1 MPIFLNSLGK
11 IYVNQ
16 KKGRNRATKS
26 KEYPKKSRVGEE
38 CNTIIFLTSEKSL
51 DMVRVSDPFQHHH
64 LPSLACGSCFH
75 VHIIAA
81 SLLGIRASRQE
92 EGKTVSYRS
101 V

>member
-51 DMVRVSDPFQHHH
+51 DMVSQ
-64 LPSLACGSCFH
+64 
-75 VHIIAA
+75 
-81 SLLGIRASRQE
+81 LLRG
-92 EGKTVSYRS
+92 T
-101 V
+101 